1 MGKTKPQG
9 LKKLWAWS
17 AILGAAL
24 LGVVIGLL
32 LQPLGTTV
40 TVILLLVGLALL
52 GLGFWRGKTR

>member
-1 MGKTKPQG
+1 MGKNKPQG

-24 LGVVIGLL
+24 VGVVIGLL
-32 LQPLGTTV
+32 LPPPGTTV
-40 TVILLLVGLALL
+40 TVILLLGGLALL